1 MHDNVYLDNAEVI
14 NQHSGFIAVL
24 NFEQT
29 RREKQLWQGHLC
41 SAYELHLSGKQ
52 GEKGGKKERGWL
64 YYSLYSA
71 KILSLTLLS

>member
-14 NQHSGFIAVL
+14 NQHSGLITVL
-24 NFEQT
+24 NSEQT

-41 SAYELHLSGKQ
+41 SAYEFHLSQ